1 MPGLRLGG
9 PPRLTNARRA
19 ESQSKAYWCGWFDG
33 RYGPTER
40 FTENR
45 RLAEWDAPSSRLDY
59 YRGHRAGHEARHSSG
74 GFLEA
79 S

>member
-1 MPGLRLGG
+1 MI
-9 PPRLTNARRA
+9 TTKNARNLGR
-19 ESQSKAYWCGWFDG
+19 AYWCGWFDG
-33 RYGPTER
+33 QYGPLGC

-45 RLAEWDAPSSRLDY
+45 RLAEWDAAASRLDY
-59 YRGHRAGHEARHSSG
+59 YKGHRAGREVRQHSS

>member
-1 MPGLRLGG
+1 M
-9 PPRLTNARRA
+9 TITKKT
-19 ESQSKAYWCGWFDG
+19 EIQSKAYWCGWFDG

-45 RLAEWDAPSSRLDY
+45 RLAEWDAASSRLDY
-59 YRGHRAGHEARHSSG
+59 YRGHRAGREARHRSG
-74 GFLEA
+74 PFLEA

>member
-1 MPGLRLGG
+1 MII
-9 PPRLTNARRA
+9 TKNARNLGR
-19 ESQSKAYWCGWFDG
+19 AYWCGWFDG
-33 RYGPTER
+33 RYGPTGC

-45 RLAEWDAPSSRLDY
+45 RLAEWDAASSRLDY
-59 YRGHRAGHEARHSSG
+59 YKGHRAGREARQHSS

>member
-1 MPGLRLGG
+1 MTHTKK
-9 PPRLTNARRA
+9 PRNHSR
-19 ESQSKAYWCGWFDG
+19 AYWCGWFDG
-33 RYGPTER
+33 RYGTTGC

-45 RLAEWDAPSSRLDY
+45 RLAEWEGASSRLDY
-59 YRGHRAGHEARHSSG
+59 YRGHRAGLEARQCSS